1 VLRIEAGRIA
11 RIDAFAAPE
20 LFAAFGL
27 PPTM

>member
-1 VLRIEAGRIA
+1 VLRIEAGQIG
-11 RIDAFAAPE
+11 RIDAFAWPE